1 MIGGYLNDIFSSK
14 KIILLCILFLVG
26 AVIYGSLIAQT
37 KIQFFN
43 SVMFISFFIGSIQ
56 SASRVLMTKLLKI
69 NNLGKG
75 FGLFSLSGRITSFA
89 GPLLVGTVTY
99 IYSQRI
105 GLFSVSILF
114 VIGFILMM
122 SVKNI

>member
-1 MIGGYLNDIFSSK
+1 
-14 KIILLCILFLVG
+14 
-26 AVIYGSLIAQT
+26 
-37 KIQFFN
+37 
-43 SVMFISFFIGSIQ
+43 
-56 SASRVLMTKLLKI
+56 MTKLLKI

-105 GLFSVSILF
+105 GLFSVSLLF
-114 VIGFILMM
+114 LIGFILMM

>member
-1 MIGGYLNDIFSSK
+1 
-14 KIILLCILFLVG
+14 
-26 AVIYGSLIAQT
+26 
-37 KIQFFN
+37 
-43 SVMFISFFIGSIQ
+43 MFISFFIGSIQ

-99 IYSQRI
+99 TYSQRI
-105 GLFSVSILF
+105 GLFSVSFLF
-114 VIGFILMM
+114 LIGFFLML